1 MKRTAR
7 FVLAALALSAAPAR
21 GQDPQ
26 PPAFRLPAT
35 AAPVS
40 CDVDLTIDPGQ
51 TRLLGKAGIEVRLG
65 EATRVLWLNAREIEI
80 DAAAATFAGTPVGVR
95 AIAGGTEF
103 VGLAFEREIGPG
115 ALALRLTYRAA
126 IRENSSQGVFRQK
139 DGDQFYVYTQFETT
153 DARRAI
159 PCFDE
164 PAYKVP
170 WQLTLRIPKGMTAV
184 SNTPVESDAAG
195 ADGGR
200 VVRFR
205 KTPPLP
211 SYLIAFGIGPFEY
224 VDAGRAGKK
233 RIPVRI
239 VVPRGKAD
247 RTKLA
252 VETTGPL
259 LEKLEDY
266 FSIPFPYDKLDQLV
280 IPQTVTFSAMENP
293 GLITWGE
300 QYLLESPGRA
310 SGSMRRFAIFVN
322 AHEIAHQWFGD
333 LVTPTWWDDIW
344 LNESFADWAAHK
356 AVAAWRPDSG
366 SEITELDDLFDA
378 LGADSVLAA
387 RQLHQPIV
395 TADDIENAFDPISYE
410 KGSAVLTMFESWIG
424 EAKFRKGVRRYLQA
438 HAHKTATSRDFLAA
452 IEAEGIPGAAAAMAT
467 FLDQPGVPLIDAA
480 LSCDVSGRPR
490 LTLSQTRYLPIGSP
504 RPAPQIWH
512 VPVCARDSGG
522 KASDSVCTLL
532 KEERGV
538 LELPRGTCPDWAVLR
553 AGGAGYYRVRYEES
567 LAARIAAVEGSL
579 PVVDRGFL
587 VRDTAGLAQGGA
599 VPVAQGLDLSRRAA
613 DDPNWFLVDASVRLP
628 TAIAQ
633 DDVAPASREDF
644 ARWVRQSWGDR
655 ARALGFEGRTGE
667 GDNERRLRRGVLPF
681 VAGVGEDP
689 ELLAEARR
697 LAQMWLED
705 RSAADPDMVPPLL
718 ELAARQGDRAL
729 YERFLAEAKRASER
743 RDRLRVLRALG
754 TFPDP
759 GLRRDAFELSLGDAF
774 PPLEGMQILYG
785 AVFADL
791 LEVREDAWEF
801 VKSHYDA
808 IVARVPPETLGNLPA
823 YANGFCDPTRRAEIE
838 AFFAPRVAS
847 LPGGPRNLSKTLERI
862 DQCVAFRKAAEPE
875 VRAFLSSSG
884 NRPASGPP

>member
-40 CDVDLTIDPGQ
+40 YDVDLTIDPGQ

-80 DAAAATFAGTPVGVR
+80 DAASVTFAGTPVGVR

-522 KASDSVCTLL
+522 KASDSVSSSRAAPARTGRSCG
-532 KEERGV
+532 RGAPATIGCDTRRAWRRGS
-538 LELPRGTCPDWAVLR
+538 PRSKALCPSSI
-553 AGGAGYYRVRYEES
+553 AGSWSATPP
-567 LAARIAAVEGSL
+567 A
-579 PVVDRGFL
+579 
-587 VRDTAGLAQGGA
+587 
-599 VPVAQGLDLSRRAA
+599 SRRA
-613 DDPNWFLVDASVRLP
+613 
-628 TAIAQ
+628 
-633 DDVAPASREDF
+633 
-644 ARWVRQSWGDR
+644 
-655 ARALGFEGRTGE
+655 GRC
-667 GDNERRLRRGVLPF
+667 RLRRGSISRGAPPTIRTGSWSMRPCGCRPPSPRTTSPPHRARTSHDGSGSPGGTGRGRWGSRAAPARATTSAACG
-681 VAGVGEDP
+681 VACCPSSPASAKTPSCWQRRAGSRRCGWRI
-689 ELLAEARR
+689 AARR
-697 LAQMWLED
+697 TRTWFRRSWSSRRGRGIGRSTSAFWPKQSALPNGATGFACCGRWARSPTQGCGVTPSSC
-705 RSAADPDMVPPLL
+705 RSATPSRRSRACRSST
-718 ELAARQGDRAL
+718 ARSSRISW
-729 YERFLAEAKRASER
+729 RFAR
-743 RDRLRVLRALG
+743 
-754 TFPDP
+754 TP
-759 GLRRDAFELSLGDAF
+759 G
-774 PPLEGMQILYG
+774 
-785 AVFADL
+785 
-791 LEVREDAWEF
+791 
-801 VKSHYDA
+801 
-808 IVARVPPETLGNLPA
+808 
-823 YANGFCDPTRRAEIE
+823 
-838 AFFAPRVAS
+838 
-847 LPGGPRNLSKTLERI
+847 
-862 DQCVAFRKAAEPE
+862 
-875 VRAFLSSSG
+875 SS
-884 NRPASGPP
+884 